1 LKVVVSEIKIM
12 NMWNVSVFNGYNNLK
27 QAIKGESP
35 VQPRRN
41 RKKVILSTNK
51 KKSGVPSSNILIH
64 KINR

>member
-1 LKVVVSEIKIM
+1 M

-27 QAIKGESP
+27 KAIKGESP
-35 VQPRRN
+35 VQPRRS

-64 KINR
+64 KVNR